1 MLMLYQ
7 ARLWN
12 SEETYRHIHAM
23 QRELTNPNL
32 MVKHPPTRGAG
43 SFADVYEMDGN
54 TGLTACVGELLL
66 QSDQS
71 GIRLLPALP
80 VQWSEGSF
88 QGLKARGG
96 LKVDLIWKDCK
107 PVRLTV
113 YAKKPRR
120 IMVRFGGKEQ
130 AIEVNGTAVLEQF

>member
-1 MLMLYQ
+1 M
-7 ARLWN
+7 
-12 SEETYRHIHAM
+12 
-23 QRELTNPNL
+23 
-32 MVKHPPTRGAG
+32 
-43 SFADVYEMDGN
+43 
-54 TGLTACVGELLL
+54 L

-120 IMVRFGGKEQ
+120 IMVRFGGEGASDRSERNRSAG
-130 AIEVNGTAVLEQF
+130 AILICVDYYCRKNFLYLKALDRILFWDYITFLEEDF